1 MLEEGQSE
9 WGEREGNGG
18 TRKIAEREKE
28 EGKSDRR
35 GRGRKRRRNK
45 GKSAYRC
52 GDCGREEKGNQG
64 QELQKQHKEK
74 REGHGR

>member
-9 WGEREGNGG
+9 WEEREGNGG
-18 TRKIAEREKE
+18 TRKKAERERKE
-28 EGKSDRR
+28 ERAIEGGGGGETR
-35 GRGRKRRRNK
+35 GSLCIDVGIVGEREK
-45 GKSAYRC
+45 GK
-52 GDCGREEKGNQG
+52 QG